1 MPTVTTPDPFAESIL
16 YTTSKATFKII
27 ILLFHH
33 FTSHCIHIN
42 FLSWKLKPYI
52 SWSPAHLSYLSCIIL
67 IPITLT
73 SSHHKAVTMAVLS
86 RMFFPFPYPHVYIV
100 YLIITFL
107 QISVQLLSPRA
118 VFPDHPTY
126 VAVLFHILALFF
138 CFIFPHSTK
147 YMRYFNMLSTYV
159 LLDI

>member
-86 RMFFPFPYPHVYIV
+86 RMFFP
-100 YLIITFL
+100 LIYWVCSFLSFITQFNVPPQEVFFQAFNL
-107 QISVQLLSPRA
+107 KQLR
-118 VFPDHPTY
+118 
-126 VAVLFHILALFF
+126 II
-138 CFIFPHSTK
+138 CFYKTLLIFSA
-147 YMRYFNMLSTYV
+147 
-159 LLDI
+159 